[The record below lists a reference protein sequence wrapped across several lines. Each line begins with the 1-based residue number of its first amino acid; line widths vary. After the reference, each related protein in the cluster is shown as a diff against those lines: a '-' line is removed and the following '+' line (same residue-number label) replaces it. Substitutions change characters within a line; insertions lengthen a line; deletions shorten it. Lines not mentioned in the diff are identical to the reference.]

1 MVAGMRPSFTWV
13 VVEVRQPQSPTLR
26 PWRRTSDNVNV
37 ALATATLISAVDT
50 NPTPPPNAVP
60 ADSLSQTRGAPK
72 ERNNHTLDQGN
83 SWHREF
89 AELGQHV
96 PQLHLEHTAHTTIP
110 PSTSPTPRSARN
122 RLAHTYRV
130 RKVLVTSILG
140 GPLHPS
146 EISPSAEHLACGLD
160 ENAAHT
166 CENCCVSTW
175 KQKCTAH
182 AHAATC
188 PVVQPDRPRSP

>member
-26 PWRRTSDNVNV
+26 PWRRTSDKVNV

-60 ADSLSQTRGAPK
+60 ADTACHKREAHPRKRITIPWIRAIVGIGSLLSLDSMFPSS
-72 ERNNHTLDQGN
+72 TLN
-83 SWHREF
+83 
-89 AELGQHV
+89 
-96 PQLHLEHTAHTTIP
+96 TAHTINP
-110 PSTSPTPRSARN
+110 PSTSRTPRSARD

-160 ENAAHT
+160 KNAAHT

>member
-1 MVAGMRPSFTWV
+1 MEAYL
-13 VVEVRQPQSPTLR
+13 RQSERGLGNGNADIS
-26 PWRRTSDNVNV
+26 RRHQPN
-37 ALATATLISAVDT
+37 ATAKCGACGH
-50 NPTPPPNAVP
+50 
-60 ADSLSQTRGAPK
+60 SLSQTRGAPK

-83 SWHREF
+83 SRHREF

-96 PQLHLEHTAHTTIP
+96 PQLHLEHTAHTINP
-110 PSTSPTPRSARN
+110 PSTSPPRSARD

-140 GPLHPS
+140 GPLHPR
-146 EISPSAEHLACGLD
+146 EVSPSAEHLACGLD
-160 ENAAHT
+160 KNAAHT